1 MPSRAGVCTSASR
14 SSGNLAD
21 LAPRAVE
28 ALQAAALICCEDT
41 RRTGKLL
48 AHAGI
53 RGVPMAVTN
62 EHTEHGR
69 IGEVLDLLADGR
81 SVALV
86 TDAGTP
92 GISDPGERLVRA
104 AIDAGHT
111 VSAVPGPAAFT
122 MALVVSGLPTSRFV
136 MEGFL
141 PRSGAERARRLAEV
155 GCERRTV
162 VLYEAPHRVA
172 RTIADLAG
180 VCGPE
185 RRVVLAREL
194 TKLHEEVWRGT
205 LADALEHL
213 GAREPRGEYVVVLDG
228 APDAAPP
235 DDDAIRDALLV
246 ALADGESRSG
256 AVATVMDTLGVAKR
270 RVYDI
275 ATTLP
280 RCASSPTSPAPA
292 RAPRSSTSTAP

>member
-1 MPSRAGVCTSASR
+1 VSGTLVLVSTPI
-14 SSGNLAD
+14 GNLGD
-21 LAPRAVE
+21 LAPRAIE
-28 ALQAAALICCEDT
+28 ALAGAALICCEDT

-69 IGEVLDLLADGR
+69 IAEVLDLLAAGR
-81 SVALV
+81 TVAVV

-104 AIDAGHT
+104 AIDAGHV

-141 PRSGAERARRLAEV
+141 PRSGAERTRQLADVARET
-155 GCERRTV
+155 RTV
-162 VLYEAPHRVA
+162 VLYEAPHRVL
-172 RTIADLAG
+172 RTITELRE

-185 RRVVLAREL
+185 RPVVLAREL
-194 TKLHEEVWRGT
+194 TKLHEEVWHGC
-205 LADALEHL
+205 LADAVEHL
-213 GAREPRGEYVVVLDG
+213 VAREPRGEYVIVLG
-228 APDAAPP
+228 AAPAADPP
-235 DDDAIRDALLV
+235 DDDAIRAALLA
-246 ALADGESRSG
+246 ALADGHTRSD
-256 AVATVMDTLGVAKR
+256 AVATVVTSLGVAKR

-280 RCASSPTSPAPA
+280 R
-292 RAPRSSTSTAP
+292 

>member
-1 MPSRAGVCTSASR
+1 MTGTLVLVSTPI
-14 SSGNLAD
+14 GNLGD
-21 LAPRAVE
+21 LPPRAVE
-28 ALQAAALICCEDT
+28 ALAGAALICCEDT

-48 AHAGI
+48 AHAGV
-53 RGVPMAVTN
+53 RGVRMAVTN

-69 IGEVLDLLADGR
+69 IAEVLDLLAAGR
-81 SVALV
+81 TVAVV

-104 AIDAGHT
+104 AIDAGHA

-122 MALVVSGLPTSRFV
+122 MAMVVSGLPTSRFV

-155 GCERRTV
+155 AGEPRTV

-172 RTIADLAG
+172 RTVADLVAA
-180 VCGPE
+180 CGPD
-185 RRVVLAREL
+185 RHVVLAREL

-205 LADALEHL
+205 LAEAVAHL
-213 GAREPRGEYVVVLDG
+213 ATGEPRGEYVVVLAG
-228 APDAAPP
+228 APPAAAA
-235 DDDAIRDALLV
+235 DDDSIRTALLD
-246 ALADGESRSG
+246 ALADGESRSS
-256 AVATVMDTLGVAKR
+256 AVATVVATLGVAKR

-275 ATTLP
+275 ATSLP
-280 RCASSPTSPAPA
+280 R
-292 RAPRSSTSTAP
+292 